1 MVLNH
6 GVVGLALVEELIA
19 DLVES
24 VTDEPPSKRFKVAS
38 ACEPKQ
44 GQGQGAE
51 QEMNR
56 NTLVMPQSVDDMDT
70 DTTQSSPDRS
80 PHDTDTGVLDWCAED
95 DSCMATDSSI
105 QEPESGT
112 VFGFHRYIHYV
123 IVTPELTRTLQENN
137 KENHTKF
144 PRQLLNQR

>member
-1 MVLNH
+1 
-6 GVVGLALVEELIA
+6 
-19 DLVES
+19 
-24 VTDEPPSKRFKVAS
+24 
-38 ACEPKQ
+38 
-44 GQGQGAE
+44 
-51 QEMNR
+51 MNR

-80 PHDTDTGVLDWCAED
+80 PHNTDTGVLDWYAED

-137 KENHTKF
+137 KENHTKL